1 MLEDLF
7 DAGPGLDALINSVR
21 QQANRVI
28 ELSPNTPDE
37 AAQVLASITAPSA
50 LADFL
55 AANLQA
61 EAPEKQ
67 RMLEEMDVERRLRLI
82 AARLA
87 TPAGRAGAAEQDPVA
102 RSRRT
107 STRASGGTTCRSR

>member
-1 MLEDLF
+1 M
-7 DAGPGLDALINSVR
+7 
-21 QQANRVI
+21 I

-61 EAPEKQ
+61 DVTEKQ
-67 RMLEEMDVERRLRLI
+67 RMLEELNVEARLRMI

-87 TPAGRAGAAEQDPVA
+87 TQRRWR
-102 RSRRT
+102 RSSLSLGLRRR
-107 STRASGGTTCRSR
+107 SCRRWHCRSIP